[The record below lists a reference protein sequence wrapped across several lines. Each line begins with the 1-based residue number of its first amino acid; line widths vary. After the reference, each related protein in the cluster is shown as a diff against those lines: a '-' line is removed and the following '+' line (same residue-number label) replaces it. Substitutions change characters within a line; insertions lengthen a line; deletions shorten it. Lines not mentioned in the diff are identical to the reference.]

1 MEHCLT
7 LFNLKKTNV
16 LLLSFIFTQLQPL
29 LYKFRCRHLQQ
40 HLHYV
45 IENAESKMSV
55 GTPSPKSQGKQHPT
69 KDIRSSL
76 YARIG
81 LTKDKDNSTVLLQ
94 WHIYLITF
102 FITPRVTVYIS
113 IFCFVCADEGSSSEE
128 EETKENMTDRD
139 SWLQHCKF
147 IFISKSAAFMYKYI
161 KSKRL

>member
-7 LFNLKKTNV
+7 HFV
-16 LLLSFIFTQLQPL
+16 FTQLQPL

-81 LTKDKDNSTVLLQ
+81 VTKDRDNSTVLPQWLIFLSQFLSNHMLQ
-94 WHIYLITF
+94 FTSLFSVLCVQMKEAAVKKRKPKKMWPTGTTGFSIVSWSLFLSLLHSC
-102 FITPRVTVYIS
+102 IS
-113 IFCFVCADEGSSSEE
+113 TLNRKGYND
-128 EETKENMTDRD
+128 T
-139 SWLQHCKF
+139 LQ
-147 IFISKSAAFMYKYI
+147 KSN
-161 KSKRL
+161 L